1 MNLDELVALYAEASS
16 NASEGYASATHAG
29 VAAVLQAVAD
39 EGQRLAARSVEVYDN
54 RLVYQL
60 AAELNRAAKPH
71 A

>member
-1 MNLDELVALYAEASS
+1 MDLDELVALHVSSS
-16 NASEGYASATHAG
+16 NAAEGYASATHAG

-39 EGQRLAARSVEVYDN
+39 EGQRLAARTIGVYDN

>member
-29 VAAVLQAVAD
+29 VAAVLEAVAD

-54 RLVYQL
+54 RLVYRL
-60 AAELNRAAKPH
+60 AADLSRMAKGDG
-71 A
+71 